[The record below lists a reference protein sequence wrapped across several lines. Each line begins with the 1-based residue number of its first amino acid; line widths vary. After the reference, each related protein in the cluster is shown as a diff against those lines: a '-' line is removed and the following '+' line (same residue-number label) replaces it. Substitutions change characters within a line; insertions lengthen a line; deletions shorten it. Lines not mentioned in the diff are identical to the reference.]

1 MSDISFGSIYRIPI
15 TQPGVNAAKKARLK
29 SLIETYPNGLIGK
42 SKTGHARISV
52 PDSEDTSFVS
62 KLKALGYK
70 IFQKFE
76 GDNISKDK
84 LDAVIKAKLDDRDFF
99 QKGKQ
104 YKRMS
109 NELKAQRKFE
119 RTFTPAAIE
128 NNTQDV
134 QSIVDTAHYEP
145 KMNKLSK
152 TKNSQTATF
161 STKSI
166 EKNNDGF
173 FDSVSKSGVD
183 EVSEIVPK
191 AILRNEELRKSARY
205 IELKEKYGEEFA
217 EAVFFGI
224 K

>member
-109 NELKAQRKFE
+109 NELKAQRRFE
-119 RTFTPAAIE
+119 RTFTPAA
-128 NNTQDV
+128 
-134 QSIVDTAHYEP
+134 
-145 KMNKLSK
+145 
-152 TKNSQTATF
+152 
-161 STKSI
+161 I